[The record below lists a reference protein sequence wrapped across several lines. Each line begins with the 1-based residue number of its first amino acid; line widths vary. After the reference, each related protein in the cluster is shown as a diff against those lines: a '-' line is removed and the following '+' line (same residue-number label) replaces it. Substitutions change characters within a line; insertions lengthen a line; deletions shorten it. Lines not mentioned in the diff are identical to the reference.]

1 MANIAT
7 PAFLSRIRALYPIQP
22 SAVRNPWFIAA
33 AVAFSASNVPEAV
46 PLVYQHAVREVDG
59 VDDRLL
65 VVRKIKDALFKSG
78 LLSGYPK
85 AINALVALHN
95 ELPEELRDKKPLR
108 DLSRSTDALTQAG
121 HAYFES
127 TYGDTSASVQG
138 LLDGAFP
145 DLGYFSRTIGYGY
158 VYSFSDVLGHVD
170 TSFAM
175 ISALIASDT
184 PLQVGWH
191 LRGAIRNGA
200 SEAEVRAVRQIA
212 IDVSSA
218 AGIQWKHT
226 IPNLDS

>member
-1 MANIAT
+1 MTTIAT
-7 PAFLSRIRALYPIQP
+7 PAFLSRIQALYPTQP
-22 SAVRNPWFIAA
+22 SALRNPWFIAA
-33 AVAFSASNVPEAV
+33 AVAFSASNIPEAV
-46 PLVYQHAVREVDG
+46 PLVYKHAVQDIDVE
-59 VDDRLL
+59 DRLL

-78 LLSGYPK
+78 MLSGYPK

-108 DLSRSTDALTQAG
+108 DLSTSTEALTQAG
-121 HAYFES
+121 QEYFES

-145 DLGYFSRTIGYGY
+145 DLGYFSRTMAYGY
-158 VYSFSDVLGHVD
+158 VYSFSDVLSHVD

-184 PLQVGWH
+184 PLQIGWH

-212 IDVSSA
+212 IEVSSA
-218 AGIQWKHT
+218 ADVPRKHA
-226 IPNLDS
+226 IPDLEL